1 MSVVAL
7 IADAHLG
14 GAGGPADEM
23 VEQLRALPG
32 QGCERL
38 ILMGDIFH
46 VWIGDR
52 RFETEVIRRVFG
64 ALLALRQQ
72 GMRIDY
78 IEGNRDFFL
87 ARSPYAEAFTSIGS
101 EVSLECPSGR
111 YLVIHGDGLN
121 DRDRQY
127 LFWRWLSKS
136 SLARALMLNLPS
148 RIARWA
154 VQRAETGLAKTNFRH
169 RVGVPHAAITSYAER
184 RLAAGHDA
192 LLLGH
197 FHRPESWR
205 VAGGEVR
212 ILDAWFNSRAV
223 EWLDPSDI
231 SDRVSDP

>member
-1 MSVVAL
+1 MSVAL
-7 IADAHLG
+7 ITDAHLG

-23 VEQLRALPG
+23 VEQLRVLPG

-52 RFETEVIRRVFG
+52 RFETEAIRRVFE
-64 ALLALRQQ
+64 ALRALCRQ
-72 GMRIDY
+72 GMRIDC

-87 ARSPYAEAFTSIGS
+87 ARSPYAEAFTSIGT
-101 EVSLECPSGR
+101 EVSLESPSGR
-111 YLVIHGDGLN
+111 YLIVHGDGLN

-136 SLARALMLNLPS
+136 WLSRALILNLPS

-154 VQRAETGLAKTNFRH
+154 LEGTEAGLAKTNFRH
-169 RVGVPHAAITSYAER
+169 RAGVPRAAISSYAEA
-184 RLAAGHDA
+184 RLAEGHDA

-197 FHRPESWR
+197 FHQPASWR

-212 ILDAWFNSRAV
+212 ILDAWCNARAI
-223 EWLDPSDI
+223 EWLDPPQI
-231 SDRVSDP
+231 STMVSDP